1 MPQSE
6 QAAPVHLWVIGIL
19 SLLWNAIGAF
29 DYLATQSGMESYMS
43 QFSPEQLD
51 YFQAFPT
58 WLVAAWAVGVW
69 GSVLGSL
76 ALLLRKAWAFWLFS
90 ASLLG
95 LAFRLF
101 WPGSRRRVAWWVAAA
116 ATP

>member
-19 SLLWNAIGAF
+19 SLLWNAIV
-29 DYLATQSGMESYMS
+29 
-43 QFSPEQLD
+43 
-51 YFQAFPT
+51 AFPT

-95 LAFRLF
+95 LAITSVYNFALSDGIGIMGSGAAIFHAVIWTIALLLLF
-101 WPGSRRRVAWWVAAA
+101 YARAMANRGVL
-116 ATP
+116 T